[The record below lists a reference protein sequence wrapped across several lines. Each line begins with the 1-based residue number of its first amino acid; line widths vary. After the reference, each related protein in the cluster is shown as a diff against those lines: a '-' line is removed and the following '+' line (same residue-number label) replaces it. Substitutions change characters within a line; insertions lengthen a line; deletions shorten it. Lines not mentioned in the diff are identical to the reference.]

1 MRDTARGIRFVVAR
15 TWRASPPRVMVS
27 AVVTLLLAFVPAL
40 QVLALATLVER
51 LDGEHTLRDVLAPLL
66 VIVAIVGLAN
76 PVRAVATTLRVD
88 ADHTVIADLERELML
103 RAART
108 PPRDLARAE
117 TTARLQKQ
125 VEVAHASAQYLYGQL
140 VGAIESVVATIAVVA
155 ALATFSR
162 LAALLTVLALVPAL
176 IAGRLLAGVWRRYW
190 DVVGPIFG
198 RQRYLSNLLVRQ
210 RSAVELATLGAG
222 DAVAARHGRLWR
234 DLVGH
239 RIRLSRRELASD
251 WIVGAVSTVFV
262 LGALVALLVGTD
274 LSPVAVAGVTGVTG
288 AAASVGMAGVQIG
301 RVLSAAPQVTE
312 IADFLA
318 GVPLTDDDGATRP
331 SPSGIEELRVRGLTH
346 TYPGRAAPAVADVA
360 FEARRG
366 EVVALVGA
374 NGAGKTTA
382 LHALLGLLTPD
393 AGTVTLDGLG
403 PDEVGQRP
411 WLRRF
416 ATMVQEY
423 ERYEFTVREN
433 LQLGRSPDDA
443 VPDEALWRA
452 LELAGLTDLV
462 RSLPDGL
469 DTQLGEQ
476 WDGTTLSGGQWQ
488 RLSVARVAVRD
499 APVWVLD
506 EPTSAIDAESEEAIL
521 ERLVAGKEER
531 ITVLVSHRAWT
542 LRAVDRIYVLDGGR
556 VVEHGSYRALV
567 AADGPFSRL
576 FRNQLAGAAD
586 ESGVTDRALP

>member
-274 LSPVAVAGVTGVTG
+274 LSPVAVGRHGCHGGRRVGRDGRRPDRPRAQRG
-288 AAASVGMAGVQIG
+288 AAGHRDCRLPRRRPAHGRRRCDPALAVGHRG
-301 RVLSAAPQVTE
+301 AA
-312 IADFLA
+312 
-318 GVPLTDDDGATRP
+318 RP
-331 SPSGIEELRVRGLTH
+331 GPHAHLPGT
-346 TYPGRAAPAVADVA
+346 GRAGRGRRRLRGT
-360 FEARRG
+360 AR
-366 EVVALVGA
+366 
-374 NGAGKTTA
+374 
-382 LHALLGLLTPD
+382 
-393 AGTVTLDGLG
+393 
-403 PDEVGQRP
+403 
-411 WLRRF
+411 
-416 ATMVQEY
+416 
-423 ERYEFTVREN
+423 
-433 LQLGRSPDDA
+433 
-443 VPDEALWRA
+443 
-452 LELAGLTDLV
+452 
-462 RSLPDGL
+462 
-469 DTQLGEQ
+469 
-476 WDGTTLSGGQWQ
+476 
-488 RLSVARVAVRD
+488 
-499 APVWVLD
+499 
-506 EPTSAIDAESEEAIL
+506 
-521 ERLVAGKEER
+521 
-531 ITVLVSHRAWT
+531 
-542 LRAVDRIYVLDGGR
+542 
-556 VVEHGSYRALV
+556 
-567 AADGPFSRL
+567 
-576 FRNQLAGAAD
+576 
-586 ESGVTDRALP
+586 